1 MRWVW
6 HGTWSNYAA
15 SSLGGHTPW
24 ASHGRDSAPCSTFSP
39 RSFIDDCRMG
49 TLETTWQCS
58 TGTMMFKG
66 EDAVGESR
74 FIKTFG
80 SLRVW
85 RMGLGWTKCPS
96 KKLTG
101 CNGSSQPHCHHRQKE
116 WHCIGSHQRQP
127 QVSKMWVSCLFWSCH
142 WWFQKNHWEPALV
155 N

>member
-1 MRWVW
+1 MLYPVWGDTHLERPMVGIRLLVVPFTEVIYRWL
-6 HGTWSNYAA
+6 SN
-15 SSLGGHTPW
+15 GHLRNNMTMFN
-24 ASHGRDSAPCSTFSP
+24 RDYDVQGWRCCWWI
-39 RSFIDDCRMG
+39 R
-49 TLETTWQCS
+49 
-58 TGTMMFKG
+58 
-66 EDAVGESR
+66 ESR